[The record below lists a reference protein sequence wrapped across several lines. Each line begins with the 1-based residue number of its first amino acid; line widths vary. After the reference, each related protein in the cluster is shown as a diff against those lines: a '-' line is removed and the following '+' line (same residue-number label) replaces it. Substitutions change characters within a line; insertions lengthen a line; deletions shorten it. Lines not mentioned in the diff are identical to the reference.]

1 MPQMKVQDKTSEK
14 PLNVVEI
21 GNLPEKEF
29 RTMIVNI
36 IQDLGKR
43 IEAKVEKMQ
52 GKEKSEPR
60 SPTLQADTLPSEP
73 PGKLKMQEMLQR
85 PRKMR
90 GQTNRDE

>member
-1 MPQMKVQDKTSEK
+1 M
-14 PLNVVEI
+14 
-21 GNLPEKEF
+21 
-29 RTMIVNI
+29 NI

-52 GKEKSEPR
+52 GKEQSEPR

-90 GQTNRDE
+90 EQTEMNNTQDTINSRITEKEE

>member
-1 MPQMKVQDKTSEK
+1 MKVQNKTSEK

-21 GNLPEKEF
+21 GNLPEKES

-60 SPTLQADTLPSEP
+60 SPTLQAPHVWATREAEDARNVT
-73 PGKLKMQEMLQR
+73 K
-85 PRKMR
+85 
-90 GQTNRDE
+90 T